1 MKRIKIDWELLIFSL
16 LIGGGSAYFLI
27 QTLRYVLG

>member
-1 MKRIKIDWELLIFSL
+1 MKKLKIDWELLIFSAI
-16 LIGGGSAYFLI
+16 IGGGSAYFLI